1 MNKILI
7 AAIAATTMTAA
18 TAGVEISGNY
28 EGTFTEGNPGGATYA
43 QDLDLKLVGTVSEG
57 TNVTATFEDIA
68 GGDTV
73 TNTQLYI
80 TTTIE
85 GLDFKGGTYKSQNGK
100 GLMQK
105 ESAAAGQFEVSTKL
119 NGYGV
124 SVGQTSGDANAT
136 ADVSA
141 NVSGVAINVQ
151 NLTNTDRFISASV
164 DTTWLSVN
172 VERQKT
178 LSGVNTAGSISTTF
192 GTETQVFDLT
202 SVIIDVEDTA
212 GITQDDGILGD
223 ISDAENGKTVS
234 GVVLSTN
241 TPMGMITGKYIDKND
256 LNTYVAE
263 LERGVM
269 EYSYTKTENTDGVVG
284 ASITVTF

>member
-105 ESAAAGQFEVSTKL
+105 ESAAAGQFEVSTKI

-241 TPMGMITGKYIDKND
+241 TPMGMMTGKYIDKND

>member
-241 TPMGMITGKYIDKND
+241 TPMGMITGKYIDQND

>member
-105 ESAAAGQFEVSTKL
+105 ESAAAGQFEVSTKI